1 MTKQLY
7 YEDAY
12 LKDFDAYVTDC
23 REGADG
29 MHLYLDKSVFSPEG
43 GGQDGDRGYLF
54 SDLFSGGKAAVTDTQ
69 SDGEDIYVVCGLK
82 AKVPAGTRVHGV
94 LDWKFRFDRMQNHS
108 GEHIVSGLI
117 HRRFGYENV
126 GFHMS
131 GDRMTIDLSGEIGEE
146 ELQEIEQRA
155 NEIVW
160 NNVPLHTDV
169 YTEQEAEGV
178 QFRSKKELHGMIR
191 VVTIP
196 GADVCACCGTHVRY
210 TGEIGPIRLIAHER
224 FRGGIRIEMMCG
236 RWAYNYMSGILRQN
250 REVSALTSSK
260 PLETAAG
267 VGKLLESEKELKGQ
281 LLELRYA
288 EMDRMA
294 QALADKGPVLIFA
307 QTYDPV
313 MVQKLT
319 SKVME
324 KNGGAAC
331 VLSGSDETGYFYTI
345 GQKDGDLRSLVHE
358 MNQALGGKGGGRP
371 YFLQGSVKAGKEQ
384 VETFLKEKIPGL
396 LVQQIQPLS

>member
-12 LKDFDAYVTDC
+12 LKEFDARVIAC
-23 REGADG
+23 RDG
-29 MHLYLDKSVFSPEG
+29 ENGIHLYLDKSAFFPEG
-43 GGQDGDRGYLF
+43 GGQDGDRGYLL
-54 SDLFSGGKAAVTDTQ
+54 SDLFPGGKAAVTDTQ
-69 SDGEDIYVVCGLK
+69 SDGDDIYVVCDRE
-82 AKVPAGTRVHGV
+82 AKIPAGTRVHGV
-94 LDWKFRFDRMQNHS
+94 LDWKFRF
-108 GEHIVSGLI
+108 
-117 HRRFGYENV
+117 GYENV

-131 GDRMTIDLSGEIGEE
+131 DDRMTIDLSGEIREE

-169 YTEQEAEGV
+169 YTEEEAENV

-267 VGKLLESEKELKGQ
+267 VGKLLESEKVLKGQ
-281 LLELRYA
+281 LLELRYG

-294 QALADKGPVLIFA
+294 QALAGKGAVLIFA
-307 QTYDPV
+307 HDYDSV

-324 KNGGAAC
+324 KNGGTAC
-331 VLSGSDETGYFYTI
+331 VFSGSDEAGYFYTI
-345 GQKDGDLRSLVHE
+345 GQKDGDLRALVRE
-358 MNQALGGKGGGRP
+358 MNQALDGKGGGRP
-371 YFLQGSVKAGKEQ
+371 YFLQGSVKADKEQ
-384 VETFLKEKIPGL
+384 VETFLKENISGL
-396 LVQQIQPLS
+396 LVQQI

>member
-12 LKDFDAYVTDC
+12 LKEFDARVIAC
-23 REGADG
+23 RDG
-29 MHLYLDKSVFSPEG
+29 ENGIHLYLDKSAFFPEG
-43 GGQDGDRGYLF
+43 GGQDGDRGYLL
-54 SDLFSGGKAAVTDTQ
+54 SDLFPGGKVAVTDTQ
-69 SDGEDIYVVCGLK
+69 SDGDDIYVVCDRK
-82 AKVPAGTRVHGV
+82 AKIPAGTRVHGV

-117 HRRFGYENV
+117 HNRFGYENV

-131 GDRMTIDLSGEIGEE
+131 DDRMTIDLSGEIREE

-169 YTEQEAEGV
+169 YTEEEAENV

-196 GADVCACCGTHVRY
+196 GADVCACCGT
-210 TGEIGPIRLIAHER
+210 AHER

-236 RWAYNYMSGILRQN
+236 RWAYSYMTGILRQN

-267 VGKLLESEKELKGQ
+267 VGKLLEGEKALKGQ
-281 LLELRYA
+281 LLELRYG

-294 QALADKGPVLIFA
+294 QALAGKGAVLIFA
-307 QTYDPV
+307 HDYDSV

-324 KNGGAAC
+324 KNGGTAC
-331 VLSGSDETGYFYTI
+331 VFSGSDEAGYFYTL
-345 GQKDGDLRSLVHE
+345 GQKDGDLRALVRE
-358 MNQALGGKGGGRP
+358 MNQALDGKGGGRP
-371 YFLQGSVKAGKEQ
+371 YFLQGSVKADKEQ
-384 VETFLKEKIPGL
+384 VETFLKENISGL
-396 LVQQIQPLS
+396 LVQQI

>member
-12 LKDFDAYVTDC
+12 LKEFDARVIAC
-23 REGADG
+23 RDG
-29 MHLYLDKSVFSPEG
+29 ENGIHLYLDKSAFFPEG
-43 GGQDGDRGYLF
+43 GGQDGDRGYLL
-54 SDLFSGGKAAVTDTQ
+54 SDMFPGGKVAVTDTQ
-69 SDGEDIYVVCGLK
+69 SDGDDIYVVCDRK
-82 AKVPAGTRVHGV
+82 AKIPAGTRVHGV

-117 HRRFGYENV
+117 HNRFGYENV

-131 GDRMTIDLSGEIGEE
+131 DDRMTIDLSGEIREE

-160 NNVPLHTDV
+160 NNEPLHTDV
-169 YTEQEAEGV
+169 YTEEEAENV

-267 VGKLLESEKELKGQ
+267 VGKLLESEKALKGQ
-281 LLELRYA
+281 LLELRYG

-294 QALADKGPVLIFA
+294 QALAGKGAVLIFA
-307 QTYDPV
+307 HDYDSV

-324 KNGGAAC
+324 KNGGTAC
-331 VLSGSDETGYFYTI
+331 VFSGSDEAGYFYTI
-345 GQKDGDLRSLVHE
+345 GQKDGDLRALVRE
-358 MNQALGGKGGGRP
+358 MNQALDGKGGGRP
-371 YFLQGSVKAGKEQ
+371 YFLQGSVKADKEQ
-384 VETFLKEKIPGL
+384 VETFLKENISGL
-396 LVQQIQPLS
+396 LVQQI